1 MSEQTNEIQKLVTIA
16 TDMGFSAELRTKA
29 IELLGRIS
37 THEALRALL
46 DVVGNDELIHE
57 ERELALKKAGEIL
70 KSGH

>member
-37 THEALRALL
+37 THDALRALL
-46 DVVGNDELIHE
+46 DMVANDELIHE